1 MSSLGEIKS
10 HIGAIE
16 QTRQIT
22 NAMYLISA
30 SKMRST
36 IKKIDYNVKYMARLR
51 STMKDILLHTDD
63 LSGYHFIRRRK
74 ESRNVLLILVTGD
87 KGMCGGYNLNA
98 EAVFRDAEEKF
109 KSRGVGVRIGAVGIV
124 GEEFLE
130 SRNTPP
136 DFRWRGVIQDPTL
149 YSARQIASTV
159 IEEYDSGRAD
169 EIYMVY
175 TKYRNSAVQTAD
187 IMQLLPIE
195 LEDYDDV
202 GVEYSERTHMNFEPS
217 PKAVFANL
225 VPQYLIALIFNMLV
239 QSSTGE
245 YAARMNAMQTSTSN
259 ADEML
264 SALRSEYNRTRQL
277 DITNEII
284 EIAATTGTVS
294 DGN

>member
-1 MSSLGEIKS
+1 MSNLGEIKG

-74 ESRNVLLILVTGD
+74 QTKNVLLILVTGD
-87 KGMCGGYNLNA
+87 KGMCGGYNLNTFA
-98 EAVFRDAEEKF
+98 ALSKIKDEF
-109 KSRGVGVRIGAVGIV
+109 KGKGIRYGALGVV
-124 GEEFLE
+124 GEEYLE
-130 SRNTPP
+130 SHGTPP
-136 DFRWRGVIQDPTL
+136 EFRWRGVVQDPTMF
-149 YSARQIASTV
+149 SARQIASAV
-159 IEEYDSGRAD
+159 IDEYDSGRAD

-175 TKYRNSAVQTAD
+175 TKYNNSVNQSAD
-187 IMQLLPIE
+187 VMQLLPIE
-195 LEDYDDV
+195 LEDYEDV
-202 GVEYSERTHMNFEPS
+202 GVEYANAAQLTFEPS

-239 QSSTGE
+239 QSSTSE
-245 YAARMNAMQTSTSN
+245 YAARMNAMQTSTAN

-264 SALRSEYNRTRQL
+264 EALRSEYNRTRQL

-284 EIAATTGTVS
+284 EIAATTDTVT
-294 DGN
+294 DG

>member
-1 MSSLGEIKS
+1 MSNLGEIKG
-10 HIGAIE
+10 HISAIE

-74 ESRNVLLILVTGD
+74 QTKNVLLILVTGD

-98 EAVFRDAEEKF
+98 FSALSQIRDEF
-109 KSRGVGVRIGAVGIV
+109 KGKGIRYGALGVV
-124 GEEFLE
+124 GEEYLE
-130 SRNTPP
+130 SHGTPP
-136 DFRWRGVIQDPTL
+136 EFRWRGVVQDPTMF
-149 YSARQIASTV
+149 SARRIASVV
-159 IEEYDSGRAD
+159 IDEYDSGKAD

-175 TKYRNSAVQTAD
+175 TKYNNSVNQSAD
-187 IMQLLPIE
+187 VMQLLPIE
-195 LEDYDDV
+195 LEDYEDV
-202 GVEYSERTHMNFEPS
+202 GVEYANAAQLTFEPS

-239 QSSTGE
+239 QSSTSE
-245 YAARMNAMQTSTSN
+245 YAARMNAMQTSTAN

-264 SALRSEYNRTRQL
+264 EALRSEYNRTRQL

-284 EIAATTGTVS
+284 EIAATTDTVT
-294 DGN
+294 DG

>member
-1 MSSLGEIKS
+1 MSNLSEIKG

-74 ESRNVLLILVTGD
+74 KTKNVLVILVTGD
-87 KGMCGGYNLNA
+87 KGMCGGYNLETIGELNRLC
-98 EAVFRDAEEKF
+98 EGLKDKGLRY
-109 KSRGVGVRIGAVGIV
+109 GAVGVV
-124 GEEFLE
+124 GEEHFASHGIE
-130 SRNTPP
+130 PA
-136 DFRWRGVIQDPTL
+136 FRWRGVVQDPSM
-149 YSARQIASTV
+149 YSARQIASAV

-169 EIYMVY
+169 EIYIVY
-175 TKYRNSAVQTAD
+175 TKYNNAANQSADV
-187 IMQLLPIE
+187 MRLLPIE
-195 LEDYDDV
+195 LTDYEDV
-202 GVEYSERTHMNFEPS
+202 GVEYDKTAQITFEPS

-239 QSSTGE
+239 QSSTSE
-245 YAARMNAMQTSTSN
+245 YAERMRAMQTSTEN

-264 SALRSEYNRTRQL
+264 EELRAEYNRRRQL

-284 EIAATTGTVS
+284 EIAATTDTVQN
-294 DGN
+294 G

>member
-98 EAVFRDAEEKF
+98 EAVFRGAEEKF

-159 IEEYDSGRAD
+159 IEEYDRG
-169 EIYMVY
+169 
-175 TKYRNSAVQTAD
+175 
-187 IMQLLPIE
+187 
-195 LEDYDDV
+195 
-202 GVEYSERTHMNFEPS
+202 
-217 PKAVFANL
+217 
-225 VPQYLIALIFNMLV
+225 
-239 QSSTGE
+239 
-245 YAARMNAMQTSTSN
+245 
-259 ADEML
+259 
-264 SALRSEYNRTRQL
+264 LRGCRR
-277 DITNEII
+277 
-284 EIAATTGTVS
+284 
-294 DGN
+294 

>member
-1 MSSLGEIKS
+1 MSNLGEIKG

-74 ESRNVLLILVTGD
+74 QTKNVLLILVTGD
-87 KGMCGGYNLNA
+87 KGMCGGYNLNTFNA
-98 EAVFRDAEEKF
+98 LSKIKDEF
-109 KSRGVGVRIGAVGIV
+109 KGKGIRYGALGVV
-124 GEEFLE
+124 GEEYLE
-130 SRNTPP
+130 SHGTPP
-136 DFRWRGVIQDPTL
+136 EFRWRGVVQDPTMF
-149 YSARQIASTV
+149 SARQIASAV
-159 IEEYDSGRAD
+159 IDEYDSGRAD

-175 TKYRNSAVQTAD
+175 TKYNNSVNQSAD
-187 IMQLLPIE
+187 VMQLLPIE
-195 LEDYDDV
+195 LEDYEDV
-202 GVEYSERTHMNFEPS
+202 GVEYANAAQLTFEPS

-239 QSSTGE
+239 QSSTSE
-245 YAARMNAMQTSTSN
+245 YAARMNAMQTSTAN

-264 SALRSEYNRTRQL
+264 EALRSEYNRTRQL

-284 EIAATTGTVS
+284 EIAATTDTVT
-294 DGN
+294 DG

>member
-1 MSSLGEIKS
+1 MSNLGEIKG

-74 ESRNVLLILVTGD
+74 QTKNVLLILVTGD
-87 KGMCGGYNLNA
+87 KGMCGGYNLNTFA
-98 EAVFRDAEEKF
+98 ALSKIKDEFQGKGIRYGALGVF
-109 KSRGVGVRIGAVGIV
+109 
-124 GEEFLE
+124 GEEYLE
-130 SRNTPP
+130 SHGTPP
-136 DFRWRGVIQDPTL
+136 EFRWRGVVQDPTMF
-149 YSARQIASTV
+149 SARQIASAV
-159 IEEYDSGRAD
+159 IDEYDSGRAD

-175 TKYRNSAVQTAD
+175 TKYNNSVNQSAD

-195 LEDYDDV
+195 LEDYEDV
-202 GVEYSERTHMNFEPS
+202 GVEYANAAQLTFEPS

-239 QSSTGE
+239 QSSTSE
-245 YAARMNAMQTSTSN
+245 YAARMNAMQTSTAN

-264 SALRSEYNRTRQL
+264 EALRSEYNRTRQL

-284 EIAATTGTVS
+284 EIAATTDTVT
-294 DGN
+294 DG

>member
-1 MSSLGEIKS
+1 MSSLGEIKG
-10 HIGAIE
+10 HISAIE

-74 ESRNVLLILVTGD
+74 ESRNVLIILVTGD

-98 EAVFRDAEEKF
+98 VSKF
-109 KSRGVGVRIGAVGIV
+109 KETEEQFAGEGIRIGAVGIV

-130 SRNTPP
+130 GRGTPP
-136 DFRWRGVIQDPTL
+136 DYKWRGVIQDPTL
-149 YSARQIASTV
+149 YSARQIAAAV
-159 IEEYDSGRAD
+159 IDEYDSGRAD

-175 TKYRNSAVQTAD
+175 TKYKNSMVQTAD
-187 IMQLLPIE
+187 VMQLLPIE
-195 LEDYDDV
+195 LEDFEDV
-202 GVEYSERTHMNFEPS
+202 GVEFAERTQLNFEPS

-264 SALRSEYNRTRQL
+264 AGLRFEYNRTRQL

-284 EIAATTGTVS
+284 EIAATAGTVADNS
-294 DGN
+294 

>member
-1 MSSLGEIKS
+1 M
-10 HIGAIE
+10 
-16 QTRQIT
+16 
-22 NAMYLISA
+22 
-30 SKMRST
+30 
-36 IKKIDYNVKYMARLR
+36 
-51 STMKDILLHTDD
+51 
-63 LSGYHFIRRRK
+63 
-74 ESRNVLLILVTGD
+74 
-87 KGMCGGYNLNA
+87 
-98 EAVFRDAEEKF
+98 
-109 KSRGVGVRIGAVGIV
+109 RIGAVGIV

-195 LEDYDDV
+195 LEDYEDV

>member
-1 MSSLGEIKS
+1 MSNLGEIKG
-10 HIGAIE
+10 HISAIE

-36 IKKIDYNVKYMARLR
+36 IKKIDYNVKYMERLR

-74 ESRNVLLILVTGD
+74 TTKNVLLILVTGD

-98 EAVFRDAEEKF
+98 ISALKKTEDEFAGKGIRY
-109 KSRGVGVRIGAVGIV
+109 GAVGIV
-124 GEEFLE
+124 GEEHLE
-130 SRNTPP
+130 GMGTPP
-136 DFRWRGVIQDPTL
+136 EFRWRGVIQDPTMF
-149 YSARQIASTV
+149 SARQIASAV
-159 IEEYDSGRAD
+159 IDEYDSGRAD

-175 TKYRNSAVQTAD
+175 TKCNNSANQSAD
-187 IMQLLPIE
+187 VMQLLPIE
-195 LEDYDDV
+195 LEDYEDV
-202 GVEYSERTHMNFEPS
+202 GIEYANASQITFEPS

-239 QSSTGE
+239 QSSTSE
-245 YAARMNAMQTSTSN
+245 YAERMAAMQTSTDN

-264 SALRSEYNRTRQL
+264 EELRSEYNRTRQL

-284 EIAATTGTVS
+284 EIAATTGTVTDS
-294 DGN
+294 N